1 MASPSGPIGAR
12 TDEGPAHTPTVR
24 DHVFTAGLA
33 GRLPCARGLARRS
46 PRRIAAGSYAAG
58 LVTPPRLSPSSRA
71 TGVLYEDRA
80 HGLVRPLSVGAR
92 LLVSRRPLAHAH
104 ARGRRAPRAPLTTQS
119 GSDRKV

>member
-58 LVTPPRLSPSSRA
+58 LVTPPRLSPSSR
-71 TGVLYEDRA
+71 
-80 HGLVRPLSVGAR
+80 VRPASCTRTERTGLFVLFLSALVYSFLAGLWLMRTLADVVRLAR
-92 LLVSRRPLAHAH
+92 R
-104 ARGRRAPRAPLTTQS
+104 
-119 GSDRKV
+119 